1 MKRSR
6 SDAER
11 RLRQAV
17 RVARPLQLLTLI
29 QGPGPWH
36 AKDLAGELECSVRS
50 IYRDFQVLELA
61 GMPFYHDPVMGYRLF
76 SNARFH
82 VPALTQD
89 ELIGLAVATK
99 LAEAPNLRPGR
110 GSEAVTRK
118 MTATTSV
125 PNKALL
131 ALATDLISV
140 IDLKLAD
147 HRLHQGVIR
156 TVQSALLEHKQL
168 TGTYRSPYETQS
180 VRLTLHPYRLCLLKQ
195 AWYLIARPDD
205 SDSPRTYRVPR
216 FESDV
221 QLLSSPATIP
231 EAFDLIEYFGL
242 AWCVYR
248 GDKRYEIEVLFSQ
261 AVADSVI
268 ETVWHRTQ
276 QIRRHENG
284 EVTLTFVVDGLNE
297 IVRWVLGWA
306 GKCRVIRPDELKDL
320 VKIRLKAGLK
330 MEENA

>member
-1 MKRSR
+1 M
-6 SDAER
+6 
-11 RLRQAV
+11 V
-17 RVARPLQLLTLI
+17 
-29 QGPGPWH
+29 
-36 AKDLAGELECSVRS
+36 
-50 IYRDFQVLELA
+50 
-61 GMPFYHDPVMGYRLF
+61 
-76 SNARFH
+76 
-82 VPALTQD
+82 
-89 ELIGLAVATK
+89 GLAVATK
-99 LAEAPNLRPGR
+99 RADVPNLGPGR
-110 GSEAVTRK
+110 GAESFARK

-131 ALATDLISV
+131 ALVTELISV

-168 TGTYRSPYETQS
+168 TGTYRSPYETQL

-205 SDSPRTYRVPR
+205 SDSPRTYRIPR

-221 QLLSSPATIP
+221 QLLSSPATTP
-231 EAFDLIEYFGL
+231 ETFDLIEYFGL
-242 AWCVYR
+242 AWAVYR
-248 GDKRYEIEVLFSQ
+248 GDNRYEIEVLFSRE
-261 AVADSVI
+261 AADSVI

-276 QIRRHENG
+276 QIHRHENG

-306 GKCRVIRPDELKDL
+306 GKCRVIRPAELKDL
-320 VKIRLKAGLK
+320 VKTRLNAGLK
-330 MEENA
+330 MEEYA